1 MHTYR
6 NSGKFRKSFRLY
18 YASWTAAFSGSI
30 SENFRNFGL
39 CLQKASP
46 RLVSG
51 KSVRC
56 NLHIS
61 AHFNQLTTPTRNIF
75 FAHMHTYRNSGK
87 FRKSFR
93 LYYVSRNGPTACL
106 RCMFRMGDARTLY
119 SSKFGPSC
127 LQAISLPS
135 AWRANTSEGV
145 GGRFLNFVNSF
156 GFFRSKGI

>member
-1 MHTYR
+1 MKEYFF
-6 NSGKFRKSFRLY
+6 G
-18 YASWTAAFSGSI
+18 GDI

-56 NLHIS
+56 KLHIS
-61 AHFNQLTTPTRNIF
+61 AHFNQLTTPTKHIF
-75 FAHMHTYRNSGK
+75 LAHMHTHRNSGK

-93 LYYVSRNGPTACL
+93 LYYASRNGPTACL
-106 RCMFRMGDARTLY
+106 RCMFRMGDAGSLY

-135 AWRANTSEGV
+135 AWRAGCV
-145 GGRFLNFVNSF
+145 RGGRWWVFELCKQLRLFQIKARSF
-156 GFFRSKGI
+156 SQDWGICNAK